1 VRPRAQKRLLRGN
14 PATEGGSAEL
24 VTMLPVAVMGPVMGK
39 QISGAN
45 HIIQR
50 CLDGQMPGYPNMY
63 IPIVDVR
70 DVAGATSQP

>member
-1 VRPRAQKRLLRGN
+1 
-14 PATEGGSAEL
+14 
-24 VTMLPVAVMGPVMGK
+24 MLPVAVMGPVMGK

-50 CLDGQMPGYPNMY
+50 CLDGQMTGYPNMY

-70 DVAGATSQP
+70 DVAGAHVAAMTAPAPRTSDSSSPAANQRSR